1 LNAVIVFEGFGQV
14 LLEVALAL
22 IPLVIAFLVFQV
34 FLIKLSKDRIVNL
47 IKGIVLTFIGLS
59 LFLQGVNVGF
69 LPVGQAIGFELGSKS
84 YNWALIP
91 IGFILGFVI
100 TFAEPTVRIM
110 NLEVEKVSSGYI
122 RRQFMLYT
130 LSFGVGTAVAAAM
143 ARILIGFP
151 LWYIILPGYLIAF
164 IMIYFSKR
172 TFVSIAFDCGGVA
185 TGPLTVTFIMAI
197 AIGAAS
203 SIPGRDPLSDG
214 FGLTA
219 LVALAP
225 ILAVQVLGFL
235 YTKKEKEN
243 EGVNDNNDTLK
254 EEF

>member
-1 LNAVIVFEGFGQV
+1 MNAIIIFEGFGRV

-22 IPLVIAFLVFQV
+22 MPLVIAFLIFQV
-34 FLIKLSKDRIVNL
+34 FLIKLSRDRIANL

-59 LFLQGVNVGF
+59 LFLQGVQVGF
-69 LPVGQAIGFELGSKS
+69 LPVGQAIGFALGSKP
-84 YNWALIP
+84 YNWVLIP
-91 IGFILGFVI
+91 VGFILGFVI

-110 NLEVEKVSSGYI
+110 NIEVEKVSSGYI
-122 RRQFMLYT
+122 RGQLMLYT
-130 LSFGVGTAVAAAM
+130 LSFGVGVAVAASM

-151 LWYIILPGYLIAF
+151 LWYIILPGYLLAF
-164 IMIYFSKR
+164 IMIYFSKS
-172 TFVSIAFDCGGVA
+172 TFVSIAFDSGGVA

-203 SIPGRDPLSDG
+203 SIPGRDALSDG
-214 FGLTA
+214 FGMTA

-235 YTKKEKEN
+235 YNRKEKEN
-243 EGVNDNNDTLK
+243 ER
-254 EEF
+254 

>member
-1 LNAVIVFEGFGQV
+1 M

-22 IPLVIAFLVFQV
+22 IPLVIALLIFQV
-34 FLIKLSKDRIVNL
+34 FVIKLSRDRVVNL

-59 LFLQGVNVGF
+59 LFLQGVHVGF
-69 LPVGQAIGFELGSKS
+69 MPVGQAIGFALGSKS
-84 YNWALIP
+84 YNWALVP
-91 IGFILGFVI
+91 VGFILGFVI

-122 RRQFMLYT
+122 RQQFMLYT
-130 LSFGVGTAVAAAM
+130 LSIGVGTAVAAAM
-143 ARILIGFP
+143 AMILIGFP

-164 IMIYFSKR
+164 ILIYFSKS
-172 TFVSIAFDCGGVA
+172 TFVSIAFDCGAVA

-203 SIPGRDPLSDG
+203 SIPGRDPLLDG
-214 FGLTA
+214 FGMTA

-235 YTKKEKEN
+235 YNRKEKEN
-243 EGVNDNNDTLK
+243 ENANTNNDAQGGI
-254 EEF
+254 